1 MVKDAFT
8 NGDTKKPVRHPQPV
22 FLFNYTTCLFVAGL
36 RSPPAEVRLP
46 TSFALA
52 IKLSQVSAGEWVV
65 LRYHPKRSDLYV
77 YNCRLMVRGFGLPT
91 LTHSPCVPD
100 RLPARGLLHHLSG
113 THNTTS
119 PCGFSEALPRS
130 APRGFAAPLD
140 IISITHC
147 QPKVKCFQE
156 KIIRQIAQIFAFK
169 IVQTYQYSKFA
180 PTANVVG
187 ALKIFAYIN
196 RQSADY
202 L

>member
-1 MVKDAFT
+1 MEIRK
-8 NGDTKKPVRHPQPV
+8 NRLGIPNR
-22 FLFNYTTCLFVAGL
+22 LFYSIIPRVYLL
-36 RSPPAEVRLP
+36 RGFAHRLRKSVCRP
-46 TSFALA
+46 HSHLRLE
-52 IKLSQVSAGEWVV
+52 LSQVSAGEWVV

-77 YNCRLMVRGFGLPT
+77 HNCRLMVRGFGLPT

-147 QPKVKCFQE
+147 QPKVKCF
-156 KIIRQIAQIFAFK
+156 
-169 IVQTYQYSKFA
+169 
-180 PTANVVG
+180 
-187 ALKIFAYIN
+187 
-196 RQSADY
+196 
-202 L
+202 